1 MREVTLVGGGLSGA
15 LLALMLA
22 RRGVTVTV
30 YERRADQRAEEI
42 EEGRSINLAL
52 SARGIHALR
61 QVGLDAD
68 VLARA
73 IPMRG
78 RFIHPVSGS
87 TSLIPY
93 GRTPEEVIHSVSR
106 RGLNAQLLDALA
118 REPNATVHFRHRC
131 TGYDLR
137 SRALTLRDEVGDRE
151 FTAESPV
158 VIGTDGAASAVR
170 SALVLH
176 TRMNYS
182 QEYLEHGYKELTIPP
197 GVDGQSGLPL
207 PEPGGPAQRNTDVPA
222 GTAASRRSSGGGR
235 FRIEPNAL
243 HIWPRGGFMMIAL
256 PNPDRSFTC
265 TLFLPHHGAPGFDRL
280 GSREA
285 VRAFFTQTF
294 PDAVPLIADLE
305 DEFFRNPT
313 GGLVTVRCAPWHY
326 NGQVLLLGDAAHAI
340 VPFFGQGMNCA
351 FEDCEALL
359 DLFDEF
365 GGNWATI
372 FPLFFT
378 ARKPNADAIAQLA
391 LDNFIEMR
399 DTSADPHFALKRQLE
414 HRLEEKFPGQFV
426 SKYAMVS
433 FHRFPYRDALERGR
447 VQDRLLMDVC
457 SLANSLAEID
467 VDVVFAR
474 LREALAAK

>member
-22 RRGVTVTV
+22 RRGVKVTV
-30 YERRADQRAEEI
+30 YERREDVRVEKI

-52 SARGIHALR
+52 SIRGIHALS
-61 QVGLDAD
+61 QVSLEKS
-68 VLARA
+68 VLANT

-78 RFIHPVSGS
+78 RFIHPLSGN

-93 GRTPEEVIHSVSR
+93 GRKPEEVIHSVGR

-118 REPNATVHFRHRC
+118 RETNASVHFHHRC

-137 SRALTLRDEVGDRE
+137 NQTLTIRDESAGRE
-151 FTAESPV
+151 FTAKAPV

-170 SALVLH
+170 LSLMLH

-197 GVDGQSGLPL
+197 GDDGS
-207 PEPGGPAQRNTDVPA
+207 
-222 GTAASRRSSGGGR
+222 

-256 PNPDRSFTC
+256 PNLDRSFTC
-265 TLFLPHHGAPGFDRL
+265 TLFLPHRGAPSFEQLGTGEAASGFF
-280 GSREA
+280 A
-285 VRAFFTQTF
+285 KTF
-294 PDAVPLIADLE
+294 PDAVPLLPKLE
-305 DEFFRNPT
+305 EEFFHNPT
-313 GGLVTVRCAPWHY
+313 GGLITVRCAPWHHD
-326 NGQVLLLGDAAHAI
+326 GKVLLLGDAAHAI

-351 FEDCEALL
+351 FEDCEVLME
-359 DLFDEF
+359 LFDQH
-365 GGNWATI
+365 GGNWEEV
-372 FPLFFT
+372 FPRFFA
-378 ARKPNADAIAQLA
+378 ARKPNTDAIAQLA

-414 HRLEEKFPGQFV
+414 HLLEERYPGRFL

-433 FHRFPYRDALERGR
+433 FHRVPYAEALERGR
-447 VQDRLLMDVC
+447 VQDRMLMDVC
-457 SLANSLAEID
+457 SRANSLNEID
-467 VDVVFAR
+467 ADDVFAR
-474 LREALAAK
+474 IQRGTL

>member
-1 MREVTLVGGGLSGA
+1 VREVTLVGGGLAGA

-22 RRGVTVTV
+22 RRGRKVTV
-30 YERRADQRAEEI
+30 YERRADVRADQI

-52 SARGIHALR
+52 SVRGIHALQ

-78 RFIHPVSGS
+78 RFIHPVSGP

-93 GRTPEEVIHSVSR
+93 GRKPDEVIHSVSR

-118 REPNATVHFRHRC
+118 REPNAKVHFRHRV

-137 SRALTLRDEVGDRE
+137 TRTLAVHDEAAGRE
-151 FTAESPV
+151 FTAEAPV

-170 SALVLH
+170 LSLMLH

-197 GVDGQSGLPL
+197 AEDG
-207 PEPGGPAQRNTDVPA
+207 T
-222 GTAASRRSSGGGR
+222 

-256 PNPDRSFTC
+256 PNLDRSFTC
-265 TLFLPHHGAPGFDRL
+265 TLFLPQHGAPGFDQL
-280 GSREA
+280 NTREA
-285 VRAFFTQTF
+285 ASGFFERTF
-294 PDAVPLIADLE
+294 PDAIPLLPELE

-313 GGLVTVRCAPWHY
+313 GGLITVRCALWHVG
-326 NGQVLLLGDAAHAI
+326 GQVLLLGDAAHAI

-351 FEDCEALL
+351 FEDCEVLTA
-359 DLFDEF
+359 LFDAHAGDWSEV
-365 GGNWATI
+365 
-372 FPLFFT
+372 FPRFFA
-378 ARKPNADAIAQLA
+378 ARKPNTDAIAQLA
-391 LDNFIEMR
+391 LDNFVEMR
-399 DTSADPHFALKRQLE
+399 DTSADPHFAMKRQLE
-414 HRLEEKFPGQFV
+414 HKLEETHPGFV

-433 FHRFPYRDALERGR
+433 FHRFPYREALERGR
-447 VQDRLLMDVC
+447 VQDRVLMEAC
-457 SLANSLAEID
+457 SRASSLAEID
-467 VDVVFAR
+467 ADAAFAR
-474 LREALAAK
+474 VQKALAGE